1 MPEPGLIAKQVSLI
15 IGLPWWPQIGSVVI
29 NVNYI
34 KARVR
39 IKEAG
44 VGRRQWRA
52 HAVRNSGSVT
62 VEGREF
68 GFLVSSSCNGL
79 AAPSPNKSTNH
90 MEQFTGTLQ
99 SQFALRA
106 HGSPCGQKKTE
117 RSREKQHLFFLRLT
131 FPKRSHF
138 LSICLSTI

>member
-68 GFLVSSSCNGL
+68 GFLVSSSCNP
-79 AAPSPNKSTNH
+79 AQIKAQITWSSS
-90 MEQFTGTLQ
+90 LQ

-106 HGSPCGQKKTE
+106 HGSPCGQKKTK

>member
-52 HAVRNSGSVT
+52 HAVRNSRSVT

-79 AAPSPNKSTNH
+79 AAPSPNKKAQITWSSSLVLCDLSLH
-90 MEQFTGTLQ
+90 LQ
-99 SQFALRA
+99 LMGL
-106 HGSPCGQKKTE
+106 HVVKKKQKGAG
-117 RSREKQHLFFLRLT
+117 RN
-131 FPKRSHF
+131 
-138 LSICLSTI
+138 SIFSS